1 MSSIRSVWTVG
12 LAVLLIIGVAA
23 CQSLPEPPK
32 LNDDEVLSQP
42 DYRIA
47 PLDEISV
54 FVWRSPELSTTVPVR
69 PDGKVSLPLVNELQ
83 AAGKTPLALAR
94 DVEKALAP
102 FVQVPKASVVV
113 QEFAN
118 SDDRTVQVLGE
129 VNDPKGVPYRP
140 YITLLDLIVAAGGL
154 TEFADGNSA
163 KLIRRDGGE
172 NGGRGVTY
180 GVKLDDLIVD
190 GNLEKNAR
198 LRPGDLIVVPAS
210 LL

>member
-1 MSSIRSVWTVG
+1 MSSMRIVSVVG
-12 LAVLLIIGVAA
+12 LALLFMIGLTA

-32 LNDDEVLSQP
+32 LNDDEVLTQP
-42 DYRIA
+42 DYRIV
-47 PLDEISV
+47 PRDQISV

-69 PDGKVSLPLVNELQ
+69 PDGKISLPLVNELQ
-83 AAGKTPLALAR
+83 AAGKTPRQLAIDIERKLR
-94 DVEKALAP
+94 P

-113 QEFAN
+113 QEFADN
-118 SDDRTVQVLGE
+118 DDRTVQVLGE
-129 VNDPKGVPYRP
+129 VNDPKAVPYRP
-140 YITLLDLIVAAGGL
+140 YITVLDLIVAAGGL

-163 KLIRRDGGE
+163 KLIRREGKAGGT
-172 NGGRGVTY
+172 TY

-198 LRPGDLIVVPAS
+198 LKPGDLIVVPGS

>member
-1 MSSIRSVWTVG
+1 MSSIRTVWTVG
-12 LAVLLIIGVAA
+12 LSLLLMIGVAA
-23 CQSLPEPPK
+23 CQNLPAPPQ
-32 LNDDEVLSQP
+32 LSDDEVLSQP

-47 PLDEISV
+47 PRDKISV

-83 AAGKTPLALAR
+83 AAGKTPLALAK
-94 DVEKALAP
+94 DIEAALRP

-118 SDDRTVQVLGE
+118 NDDRTVQVLGE
-129 VNDPKGVPYRP
+129 VNDPKAVPYRP

-163 KLIRRDGGE
+163 KLIRRDSGEEGGA
-172 NGGRGVTY
+172 TY
-180 GVKLDDLIVD
+180 GVKLEDLIED
-190 GNLEKNAR
+190 GDLDKNAR
-198 LRPGDLIVVPAS
+198 LKPGDLVVVPAS

>member
-1 MSSIRSVWTVG
+1 MSSMRTMWTFG
-12 LAVLLIIGVAA
+12 LALLLIIGISA
-23 CQSLPEPPK
+23 CQTLPEPPK
-32 LNDDEVLSQP
+32 LGDDDVLSQP

-47 PLDEISV
+47 PRDKIGV

-69 PDGKVSLPLVNELQ
+69 PDGKVSLPLINELQ
-83 AAGKTPLALAR
+83 AAGKTPLALAA
-94 DVEKALAP
+94 DIEKALKP

-113 QEFAN
+113 QEFADN
-118 SDDRTVQVLGE
+118 DGRTVQVLGE
-129 VNDPKGVPYRP
+129 VNDPKAVPYRP

-172 NGGRGVTY
+172 RSEGGTTY
-180 GVKLDDLIVD
+180 GVKLDDLIAD

-198 LRPGDLIVVPAS
+198 LRPGDLVVVPAS

>member
-1 MSSIRSVWTVG
+1 MSSIRTVS
-12 LAVLLIIGVAA
+12 AVAAALLFCVALAA
-23 CQSLPEPPK
+23 CQNLPEPPK

-42 DYRIA
+42 DYRIV
-47 PLDEISV
+47 PRDKISV

-69 PDGKVSLPLVNELQ
+69 PDGKISLPLISELQ
-83 AAGKTPLALAR
+83 AAGKTPLELAG

-118 SDDRTVQVLGE
+118 NDDRTVQVLGE
-129 VNDPKGVPYRP
+129 VNDPKAIPYRP
-140 YITLLDLIVAAGGL
+140 YITVLDLIVAAGGL
-154 TEFADGNSA
+154 TEFADGDSA
-163 KLIRRDGGE
+163 KLIRRNGKDGGA
-172 NGGRGVTY
+172 TY
-180 GVKLDDLIVD
+180 GVRLDELVVD